1 MSLKFHHVFVLAG
14 PGVPEADALVDA
26 GFIEGS
32 SNTHP
37 GQGTRNRRFFFENG
51 MLEFLWVCDKDEVRS
66 PAIARTALWERSRW
80 QQSGACP
87 FGIAFAGEPPFP
99 TWDYRPPYLPEG
111 TSIRVAEFSTDPAM
125 PFVFVMPGA
134 GNAQQEKLNPRTIE
148 SVVVESVQAPP
159 PFESERVSF
168 ASGGAQLLELR
179 LKGAT
184 KKLDLRPGV
193 PLVVE
198 Y

>member
-1 MSLKFHHVFVLAG
+1 MPLKFHHAFVFSS
-14 PGVPEADALVDA
+14 PGAPEADALVDA
-26 GFIEGS
+26 GFLEGA
-32 SNTHP
+32 SNVHA

-51 MLEFLWVCDKDEVRS
+51 MLEFLWVSDEEEVQS
-66 PAIARTALWERSRW
+66 PAVARTGLRERSRW
-80 QQSGACP
+80 LQSGACP
-87 FGIAFAGEPPFP
+87 FGVAFEGEPPFP

-111 TSIRVAEFSTDPAM
+111 IAIRVAAFSTDPAM
-125 PFVFVMPGA
+125 PFVFVMPGI
-134 GNAQQEKLNPRTIE
+134 GKAQQEKVNPRTIE
-148 SVVVESVQAPP
+148 SLVVESVQAPP

-168 ASGGAQLLELR
+168 ASGSAQLLELR

-193 PLVVE
+193 PMVVE